1 MPDKY
6 PRKVTKTPLSN
17 TLQQY
22 DAQITRCRDIFQ
34 KKTLD
39 YGTSWRVLRIPSL
52 IDQVFIKAQ
61 RIRSIEEKGEQK
73 VQDSIDG
80 EYIGI
85 INYCVITLIQME
97 LGDSLNDEIEHQK
110 LFRLYEEKAAEAK
123 RLMELKNHDY
133 GEAWREMYITS
144 LTDLIL
150 SKLLRIRQI
159 IQNKGKTIVSEGI
172 DANLYDMINYA
183 VFALIRLEE
192 KSQGVRP

>member
-1 MPDKY
+1 MSQ
-6 PRKVTKTPLSN
+6 TT
-17 TLQQY
+17 QQF
-22 DAQITRCRDIFQ
+22 DTQITRCRDIFR
-34 KKTLD
+34 KKTQD

-52 IDQVFIKAQ
+52 IDQIFIKAQ

-73 VQDSIDG
+73 VQDSIEG

-85 INYCVITLIQME
+85 INYCIITLIQME
-97 LGDSLNDEIEHQK
+97 LGDSLNDEIDHQK
-110 LFRLYEEKAAEAK
+110 LFSLYDAKAGEAK
-123 RLMELKNHDY
+123 RLMEQKNHDY

-159 IQNKGKTIVSEGI
+159 LQNKGKTIASEGI

-192 KSQGVRP
+192 KNPTVKR